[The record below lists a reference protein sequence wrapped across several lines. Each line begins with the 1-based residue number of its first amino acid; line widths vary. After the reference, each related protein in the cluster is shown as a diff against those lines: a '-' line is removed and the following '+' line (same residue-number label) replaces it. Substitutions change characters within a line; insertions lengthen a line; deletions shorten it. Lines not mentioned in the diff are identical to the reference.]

1 MFTGIITDIGEL
13 AARDGGR
20 FTIRCSYAAESIA
33 IGASIACDGACL
45 TADRGRAE
53 PGGGSTLH
61 GRRLQRD
68 AGQDHARRL
77 AARAA
82 HQPGARAQGRRRAG
96 RAHRGRACRRRRPHR
111 RHPRPTANRA
121 ASRWRRRPSLPATSP
136 PRARWRSTGS
146 RSPSTRWIGNRFGI
160 NIIPHTLTH
169 TTLGRQKA
177 GRPGQPGGRPVRALR
192 GAAEP
197 WSCRTGEGRACKT
210 GVYAEGK
217 GFLSPID
224 EIIEDLR
231 NGRMIILVDAEDREN
246 EGDLVIPA
254 QMATPDAINFMA
266 KHGRGLICLSL
277 TRQRADQL
285 RLEYMARQNEARNR
299 TAFTVSIEAREG
311 VATGIS
317 AHDRA
322 RTIATA
328 IDPTKDLNDIV
339 SPGHVFPLI
348 AREGGVL
355 VRAGHTEA
363 SVDLARLAGL
373 YPAGVI
379 CEIMNDDGTM
389 ARMPDLV
396 AFAQRH
402 GLKIGTIE
410 DLIGY
415 RLQHDRIVKQV
426 AKTERRQRAT
436 AATSTCTSTRPRWSR
451 SSTWPSSRATSAR
464 PARCWCACMPSTRIA
479 DMLGIGAEGAKR
491 LADRE
496 VHAGH
501 RRGGPRRDR
510 ADPRPAAQ
518 VGVGLDRPAT
528 PSAERPGKADGRAPP
543 GRDRRRLADPARP
556 GRQPTWCCCRTR
568 RPRATSASRRSGCA
582 SSASA
587 RSAERH
593 GRPGTAIG

>member
-1 MFTGIITDIGEL
+1 MK
-13 AARDGGR
+13 DG
-20 FTIRCSYAAESIA
+20 
-33 IGASIACDGACL
+33 L
-45 TADRGRAE
+45 KTA
-53 PGGGSTLH
+53 
-61 GRRLQRD
+61 
-68 AGQDHARRL
+68 
-77 AARAA
+77 
-82 HQPGARAQGRRRAG
+82 
-96 RAHRGRACRRRRPHR
+96 
-111 RHPRPTANRA
+111 
-121 ASRWRRRPSLPATSP
+121 
-136 PRARWRSTGS
+136 
-146 RSPSTRWIGNRFGI
+146 
-160 NIIPHTLTH
+160 
-169 TTLGRQKA
+169 
-177 GRPGQPGGRPVRALR
+177 
-192 GAAEP
+192 
-197 WSCRTGEGRACKT
+197 
-210 GVYAEGK
+210 VYSEGK

-246 EGDLVIPA
+246 EGDLVVPA

-277 TRQRADQL
+277 TAQRAAQL

-311 VATGIS
+311 IATGIS

-328 IDPTKDLNDIV
+328 IDPTKDFNDIV

-415 RLQHDRIVKQV
+415 RLRHDKIVKEV
-426 AKTERRQRAT
+426 TKTTVHSAHGGNFDLHVFET
-436 AATSTCTSTRPRWSR
+436 AAEPVEHL
-451 SSTWPSSRATSAR
+451 AFVKG
-464 PARCWCACMPSTRIA
+464 
-479 DMLGIGAEGAKR
+479 DLGAPGPVLVRVHAVNVMTDLLGVGAEGPRDSLIEKAMQMIAEEGRGVIVLIRDLRPKSVSAWVAQNAESKR
-491 LADRE
+491 
-496 VHAGH
+496 
-501 RRGGPRRDR
+501 PRRKVTAER
-510 ADPRPAAQ
+510 RL
-518 VGVGLDRPAT
+518 VEIGVGSQILRALGVRDMVLLT
-528 PSAERPGKADGRAPP
+528 NAPP
-543 GRDRRRLADPARP
+543 SRYVGLEAFGLRIVGQRRL
-556 GRQPTWCCCRTR
+556 G
-568 RPRATSASRRSGCA
+568 
-582 SSASA
+582 
-587 RSAERH
+587 
-593 GRPGTAIG
+593 